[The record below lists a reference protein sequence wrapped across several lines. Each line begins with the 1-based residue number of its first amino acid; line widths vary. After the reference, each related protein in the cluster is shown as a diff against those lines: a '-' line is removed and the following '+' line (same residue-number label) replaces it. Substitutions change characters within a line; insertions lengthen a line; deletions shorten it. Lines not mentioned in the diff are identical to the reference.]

1 MNSILTQI
9 AGSFENPCEVLK
21 LVAEGK
27 QLVKKRQTLIKIAD
41 RNKEGWRLVQEY
53 ESDDLTS
60 DSKDEKKLRKAK
72 RAMERKRKE
81 VKGIGG
87 DALEKFKSGSDSQLF
102 RSKIPYCF
110 TLVSR
115 WLDCLSSQPS
125 GCCGYV
131 FPELK
136 GKVIYVC
143 LSVAS

>member
-41 RNKEGWRLVQEY
+41 RNKVLVQEY
-53 ESDDLTS
+53 ESDDLAS

-81 VKGIGG
+81 VKGTGG
-87 DALEKFKSGSDSQLF
+87 NALEKFKSGSDSQLF
-102 RSKIPYCF
+102 RSKIRYCF
-110 TLVSR
+110 TL
-115 WLDCLSSQPS
+115 
-125 GCCGYV
+125 
-131 FPELK
+131 
-136 GKVIYVC
+136 
-143 LSVAS
+143 

>member
-1 MNSILTQI
+1 MHLNSILTQI

-21 LVAEGK
+21 LVVEGK

-53 ESDDLTS
+53 ESDDLAA

-87 DALEKFKSGSDSQLF
+87 NAMEKFKSGSDSQLF

-110 TLVSR
+110 TL
-115 WLDCLSSQPS
+115 
-125 GCCGYV
+125 
-131 FPELK
+131 
-136 GKVIYVC
+136 
-143 LSVAS
+143 

>member
-21 LVAEGK
+21 LVAERK

-53 ESDDLTS
+53 ESDDLAS

-87 DALEKFKSGSDSQLF
+87 DALEFSA
-102 RSKIPYCF
+102 
-110 TLVSR
+110 
-115 WLDCLSSQPS
+115 
-125 GCCGYV
+125 
-131 FPELK
+131 FPQ
-136 GKVIYVC
+136 
-143 LSVAS
+143 

>member
-41 RNKEGWRLVQEY
+41 RNKEGWRLAQEY
-53 ESDDLTS
+53 ESDDLAS

-87 DALEKFKSGSDSQLF
+87 DKLEKFKSSSDSQLF
-102 RSKIPYCF
+102 RSKIPLFIAFKKYGPIRN
-110 TLVSR
+110 LKKK
-115 WLDCLSSQPS
+115 PN
-125 GCCGYV
+125 V
-131 FPELK
+131 FSKEEQIGGELMN
-136 GKVIYVC
+136 
-143 LSVAS
+143 

>member
-21 LVAEGK
+21 LVAERK

-53 ESDDLTS
+53 ESDDLAS

-102 RSKIPYCF
+102 RSKIPLF
-110 TLVSR
+110 TAFKKHGPIR
-115 WLDCLSSQPS
+115 N
-125 GCCGYV
+125 
-131 FPELK
+131 LK
-136 GKVIYVC
+136 KNRTFSPKKNK
-143 LSVAS
+143 LEDK

>member
-9 AGSFENPCEVLK
+9 AGSCEVLK

-41 RNKEGWRLVQEY
+41 RNKEGWRLAQEY
-53 ESDDLTS
+53 ESDDLAS

-87 DALEKFKSGSDSQLF
+87 NAMEKFKSGSDSQLF

-110 TLVSR
+110 TL
-115 WLDCLSSQPS
+115 
-125 GCCGYV
+125 
-131 FPELK
+131 
-136 GKVIYVC
+136 
-143 LSVAS
+143 